1 MKNKYFIQ
9 SGLAWS
15 ILLVCF
21 ATFSFA
27 QTVVM
32 DRLLVLVNRDVI
44 TESDVLWALS
54 LDSDLPILEL
64 TAENRRGMLERLIDQ
79 KLLLQEAEK
88 IPRHEPAEEEI
99 TDYINHELVAKFG
112 SNDKF
117 IVRMKKVGLE
127 QVMLREIVR
136 RRLEILRYVEF
147 RFRSFVFIKPE
158 DIEEY
163 YKKTVIPE
171 AARNGLGAPEL
182 NEALRTK
189 IEKDLSEIKVN
200 SELDRFF
207 DETRAQAQITRL
219 ATIQ

>member
-1 MKNKYFIQ
+1 MRNQF
-9 SGLAWS
+9 S
-15 ILLVCF
+15 INFAFGCFALLVCLVTF
-21 ATFSFA
+21 APA
-27 QTVVM
+27 QTVVT
-32 DRLLVLVNRDVI
+32 DRLLALVNRDVI
-44 TESDVLWALS
+44 TESDVLWALT
-54 LDSDLPILEL
+54 LDSDLPVLEL
-64 TAENRRGMLERLIDQ
+64 SAENRRGMLERLIDQ
-79 KLLLQEAEK
+79 RLLLQEAEK

-99 TDYINHELVAKFG
+99 TDYINRDLVAKFG
-112 SNDKF
+112 SNEKF
-117 IVRMKKVGLE
+117 IERMKKVGLE

-136 RRLEILRYVEF
+136 RRLEILKYVEF

-158 DIEEY
+158 EIEEY

-182 NEALRTK
+182 DETQRTK
-189 IEKDLSEIKVN
+189 IEKELSEIKVN

>member
-1 MKNKYFIQ
+1 MRNKYFIQ
-9 SGLAWS
+9 FA
-15 ILLVCF
+15 LVCF
-21 ATFSFA
+21 LLFVGLVSFA
-27 QTVVM
+27 AAQTIVT
-32 DRLLVLVNRDVI
+32 DRLLALVNRDVI
-44 TESDVLWALS
+44 TESDVLWALT

-64 TAENRRGMLERLIDQ
+64 SAENRRGMLERLIDQ
-79 KLLLQEAEK
+79 RLLLQEAEK

-99 TDYINHELVAKFG
+99 TDYINYELVAKFG
-112 SNDKF
+112 TNEKF
-117 IVRMKKVGLE
+117 IERMKKVGLE

-136 RRLEILRYVEF
+136 RRLEILKYVEF

-158 DIEEY
+158 EIEEY

-171 AARNGLGAPEL
+171 AARSGLGAPEL
-182 NEALRTK
+182 TETLRTK
-189 IEKDLSEIKVN
+189 IEKELSEIKVN